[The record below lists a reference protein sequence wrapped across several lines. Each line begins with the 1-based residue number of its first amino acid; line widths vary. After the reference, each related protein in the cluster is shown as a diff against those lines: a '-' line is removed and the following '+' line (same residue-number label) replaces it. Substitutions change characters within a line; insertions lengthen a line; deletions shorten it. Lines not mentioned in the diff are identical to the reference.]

1 MLDEKSHYA
10 LDTWDLE
17 FEFPFG
23 WKELQG
29 MANRTDFD
37 LKQHQ
42 EHSKVNLEIVD
53 VDGTRLLPHVVCEP
67 SQGVERAFLVFIA
80 DAYNFDEKR
89 QNVILKL
96 HPRLAPIKAAV
107 FPIIKSPEYE
117 KIAEDIVKDL
127 RKEFNVI
134 YDRSGSIGRR
144 YARNDE
150 IGTIACI
157 TIDEQSL
164 KDGTTTVRDRDSSEQ
179 IRIKV
184 SELKDMLRQV
194 INEDKSILNFGK
206 RINTRVK

>member
-1 MLDEKSHYA
+1 M
-10 LDTWDLE
+10 
-17 FEFPFG
+17 
-23 WKELQG
+23 
-29 MANRTDFD
+29 
-37 LKQHQ
+37 
-42 EHSKVNLEIVD
+42 
-53 VDGTRLLPHVVCEP
+53 
-67 SQGVERAFLVFIA
+67 VFIA